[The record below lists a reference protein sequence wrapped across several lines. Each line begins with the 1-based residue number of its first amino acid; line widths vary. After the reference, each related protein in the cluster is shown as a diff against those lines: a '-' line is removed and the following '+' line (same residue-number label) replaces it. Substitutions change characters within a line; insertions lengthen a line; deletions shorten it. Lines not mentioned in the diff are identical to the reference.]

1 MGKGAAELKKETEKF
16 ERRNLEKA
24 SSSILL
30 SVCTITSMIPRKKT
44 EKIERKTWGRGQLN

>member
-30 SVCTITSMIPRKKT
+30 SVCTITPMIPRKKT
-44 EKIERKTWGRGQLN
+44 ENIERKTWGRGQLN